1 MKKILLGFI
10 IALPLIG
17 LGTAFALD
25 TTEAQEKAKQTLNQ
39 ITDPTNP
46 QLQLTPEANPNI
58 EDNRL
63 QPVVPNIPDYGHDKK
78 AVIDPIEVAERF
90 KARSFDPTLK
100 EETDLLVFVSFSLP
114 EASLKRIAYESK
126 KSGAV
131 MVLRGMKDNSLRET
145 QKAAGGLAALG
156 AKVMIHPDLFTQYAV
171 TEVPTF
177 VLANSGSQSSCDD
190 GNQCEN
196 RFAVKGDVSLHYVLD
211 KFSQAEENAFLAN
224 AANTRLQLLKGLK

>member
-1 MKKILLGFI
+1 MKKITLCLI

-25 TTEAQEKAKQTLNQ
+25 TSDAQERAKQALNQ
-39 ITDPTNP
+39 IVDPSNP
-46 QLQLTPEANPNI
+46 QLQVTPEVNPNI
-58 EDNRL
+58 EDHRL
-63 QPVVPNIPDYGHDKK
+63 QPVVPNVPDYGHDKK
-78 AVIDPIEVAERF
+78 AVIDPIAVAERF
-90 KARSFDPTLK
+90 KARNFDPTLK

-126 KSGAV
+126 KSGAI

-145 QKAAGGLAALG
+145 QRAAGGLAALG

-177 VLANSGSQSSCDD
+177 VLAKSNSQDSCTD
-190 GNQCEN
+190 GNECIG
-196 RFAVKGDVSLHYVLD
+196 RLAVKGDVSLQYVLD
-211 KFSQAEENAFLAN
+211 KFSQAEENEFLAN
-224 AANTRLQLLKGLK
+224 AASTRLQLLKGQK